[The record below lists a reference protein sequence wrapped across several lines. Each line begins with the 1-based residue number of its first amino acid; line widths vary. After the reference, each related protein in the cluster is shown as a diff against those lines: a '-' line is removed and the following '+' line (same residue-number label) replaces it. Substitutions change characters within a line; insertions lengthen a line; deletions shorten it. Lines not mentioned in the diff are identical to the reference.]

1 MGFVGSSLVENGV
14 CLLVPL
20 IRTVLISLH
29 EIEFKYVNLNT
40 NIINLFIVLNLLIY
54 DVQILIFVLNKVYF
68 EVVYKLG
75 DI

>member
-29 EIEFKYVNLNT
+29 EIKFKYVNLNT

>member
-29 EIEFKYVNLNT
+29 EIKFKYVNLNT
-40 NIINLFIVLNLLIY
+40 NIINLFIVLNVLIY